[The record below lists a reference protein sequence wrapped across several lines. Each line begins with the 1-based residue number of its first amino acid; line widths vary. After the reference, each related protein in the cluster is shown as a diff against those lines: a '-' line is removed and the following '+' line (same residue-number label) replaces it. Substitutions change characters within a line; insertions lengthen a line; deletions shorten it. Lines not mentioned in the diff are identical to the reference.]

1 MSFGEGLRQRR
12 SAVLQDCVSCGA
24 CAEVCPMLAP
34 AGLDGESPAALAG
47 GILDWIR
54 EGDGPQAARDW
65 AEACSSSGTCIP
77 ACTHGVNPRFML
89 ALARLAVDEATSDR
103 RSRRTAGNASYL
115 AVARGSKILAR
126 LLLPPDLLAR
136 VEGSGAATADGVA
149 DGAEGGPEDGAD
161 ILFYTGCNV
170 LKTPHVVLICL
181 DVLEMLG
188 HRPAVRGGSGSCC
201 GVLNFRAGDTG
212 AAGRLGEAGLTR
224 FAATRID
231 PVLAWCPTC
240 HIQFTEHVLPNHAAA
255 TGETPFAM
263 TPFVTWLAD
272 RLDSLRP
279 LMIHPVRRRVALHE
293 HAGLNGA
300 SEAARRLLE
309 AIPELDFV
317 DLHQPRYGYMCNSL
331 NPLPA
336 FKAQTHADL
345 LADAE
350 RAGVDTLAG
359 VFHACHRD
367 LCSHER
373 DWPFAVVNIMDLI
386 GESMGLAHPDR
397 FKALKMLQDVELV
410 MAEVADLIDHHGLD
424 VDTVR
429 RVIARDMLGEQ
440 TLPLR
445 GPGTGT
451 GD

>member
-1 MSFGEGLRQRR
+1 MSFEEGLRQRR
-12 SAVLQDCVSCGA
+12 GAVLEDCVACGA

-34 AGLDGESPAALAG
+34 AGLEGESPEALAG

-54 EGDGPQAARDW
+54 EGEGPRAARDW
-65 AEACSSSGTCIP
+65 AEACSSSGSCIP
-77 ACTHGVNPRFML
+77 ACAHGVNPRFML
-89 ALARLAVDEATSDR
+89 ALARLAVDEATTDR
-103 RSRRTAGNASYL
+103 RSRRAAGNASYL

-136 VEGSGAATADGVA
+136 VEGAGAATDGVPG
-149 DGAEGGPEDGAD
+149 GAEAGPEEEGAD

-170 LKTPHVVLICL
+170 LKTPHIVLTCL

-212 AAGRLGEAGLTR
+212 AAARLGEAGVTR
-224 FAATRID
+224 FAATGLD
-231 PVLAWCPTC
+231 TVLAWCPTC

-255 TGETPFAM
+255 MGETPFAM

-279 LMIHPVRRRVALHE
+279 LMTRPVRRRVALHE

-309 AIPELDFV
+309 AIPGLDFV
-317 DLHQPRYGYMCNSL
+317 DLDQPRYGYMCNSL
-331 NPLPA
+331 NPLPE
-336 FKAQTHADL
+336 FKARTHADL

-350 RAGVDTLAG
+350 LAGVDTLAG

-373 DWPFAVVNIMDLI
+373 DWPFAVVNVMDLI

-397 FKALKMLQDVELV
+397 FKSLKMLQDVELIL
-410 MAEVADLIDHHGLD
+410 AEVADAIDHHDLD
-424 VDTVR
+424 AETVR
-429 RVIARDMLGEQ
+429 RVILRDMLGEQ

-445 GPGTGT
+445 GPVPRGE
-451 GD
+451 D